1 MLDYQ
6 VNIWWPVQTSVHSI
20 YFYRE
25 SLKPKTCPGV
35 PAGPPPLLVD
45 YIDDGSDDENE
56 GGEGGQSAGNKA
68 R

>member
-1 MLDYQ
+1 M
-6 VNIWWPVQTSVHSI
+6 
-20 YFYRE
+20 
-25 SLKPKTCPGV
+25 KPKTCPGV

-56 GGEGGQSAGNKA
+56 GGEGGQNAGSKA